1 MRLLPLRKR
10 ARGRFGMVYR
20 TTRRMAERK
29 EARRKKLLSAAI
41 GIFGRK
47 GYHAATVPMIVR
59 AANSSVGS
67 FYFYFRNKE
76 DVFAAA
82 LEALGE
88 QIAGALNQAIPAAG
102 PDVPAQMRAAVTAL
116 VQFLAEN
123 PEEARILILESSGLG
138 KRLEAVRR
146 QVIERHSRGVEQVL
160 RALADSL
167 PPLDSAVVASC
178 WVGAVYEAVYR
189 WLALAPAERPSTEHL
204 AAAIAE
210 FNLRG
215 IGAPIKENERIR
227 S

>member
-1 MRLLPLRKR
+1 V
-10 ARGRFGMVYR
+10 AYR
-20 TTRRMAERK
+20 TTQKMAERK
-29 EARRKKLLSAAI
+29 EARRKKLLRAAI

-47 GYHAATVPMIVR
+47 GYHAATVPMIVS

-76 DVFAAA
+76 DVFSAA

-88 QIAGALNQAIPAAG
+88 QIAAALNKAIPAAG
-102 PDVPAQMRAAVTAL
+102 PDVLAQMRAAVTAL

-123 PEEARILILESSGLG
+123 PEEARILIVESSGLG

-146 QVIERHSRGVEQVL
+146 QVIERHTRGVEQAL
-160 RALADSL
+160 RALANQL
-167 PPLDSAVVASC
+167 PPLDAAVVASC
-178 WVGAVYEAVYR
+178 WAGAVYEAVYR
-189 WLALAPAERPSTEHL
+189 WLALAPEERLPADRL

-215 IGAPIKENERIR
+215 IGAPVKPKANERILP
-227 S
+227 

>member
-1 MRLLPLRKR
+1 
-10 ARGRFGMVYR
+10 MVYR
-20 TTRRMAERK
+20 TTRKMAERK
-29 EARRKKLLSAAI
+29 KARRKRLLSAAI

-47 GYHAATVPMIVR
+47 GYHATTVPMIVR

-82 LEALGE
+82 LDALGE
-88 QIAGALNQAIPAAG
+88 QIAAALNKAIPAAG
-102 PDVPAQMRAAVTAL
+102 PDVLAQMRAAVTAL

-123 PEEARILILESSGLG
+123 PEEARILIVESSGLG

-146 QVIERHSRGVEQVL
+146 RVIESHTKSVEQAL
-160 RALADSL
+160 RTLADRL
-167 PPLDSAVVASC
+167 PPLDAAVVASC

-189 WLALAPAERPSTEHL
+189 WLGQAPGERPAAEHL
-204 AAAIAE
+204 AEAIAE

-215 IGAPIKENERIR
+215 IGAPQRKGK
-227 S
+227 

>member
-1 MRLLPLRKR
+1 M
-10 ARGRFGMVYR
+10 YR
-20 TTRRMAERK
+20 TTRKMAERK

-41 GIFGRK
+41 VIFGRK
-47 GYHAATVPMIVR
+47 GYHATTVPMIVR

-76 DVFAAA
+76 DIFAAA

-88 QIAGALNQAIPAAG
+88 QISSALNEALRAAG
-102 PDVPAQMRAAVTAL
+102 PDVLARMRAAVKAL

-123 PEEARILILESSGLG
+123 PEEARILIVESSGLG

-146 QVIERHSRGVEQVL
+146 QVIESHTRSVEQAL
-160 RALADSL
+160 RTLADRL
-167 PPLDSAVVASC
+167 PPLDAAVVASC

-189 WLALAPAERPSTEHL
+189 WLGHAPGERPPAEHL
-204 AAAIAE
+204 AEAIAE

-215 IGAPIKENERIR
+215 IGAPQNKKKMKG
-227 S
+227 

>member
-76 DVFAAA
+76 DVSRRRWKLWASKSLARSTRPF
-82 LEALGE
+82 
-88 QIAGALNQAIPAAG
+88 PP
-102 PDVPAQMRAAVTAL
+102 PDPTCRRRC
-116 VQFLAEN
+116 
-123 PEEARILILESSGLG
+123 AR
-138 KRLEAVRR
+138 
-146 QVIERHSRGVEQVL
+146 
-160 RALADSL
+160 
-167 PPLDSAVVASC
+167 P
-178 WVGAVYEAVYR
+178 
-189 WLALAPAERPSTEHL
+189 
-204 AAAIAE
+204 
-210 FNLRG
+210 
-215 IGAPIKENERIR
+215 
-227 S
+227 